1 MPAGQKHYSMTKPI
15 RFELLQGCIDWW
27 GRAERSDRE
36 ETEFAWK
43 ISIDEINSRNFNLDI
58 KNPNKQDDE
67 VGDPQEL
74 LEELKNAE
82 VKATELRDE
91 LKNSL
96 MEALLR

>member
-1 MPAGQKHYSMTKPI
+1 MPIKEVLNESQ
-15 RFELLQGCIDWW
+15 
-27 GRAERSDRE
+27 
-36 ETEFAWK
+36 
-43 ISIDEINSRNFNLDI
+43 INSRNFNLDI

>member
-1 MPAGQKHYSMTKPI
+1 MPIKEVLNESQ
-15 RFELLQGCIDWW
+15 
-27 GRAERSDRE
+27 
-36 ETEFAWK
+36 
-43 ISIDEINSRNFNLDI
+43 INSRNFNLDI

-91 LKNSL
+91 LKNCL